1 MISVNMFLG
10 AYLIIFIISYIADLV
25 LDLINCVNLKRYGNE
40 VPNEFIGVIDEEELI
55 KMNEYTFD
63 NTKLSVFRSL
73 VGKIIFLVIILSGF
87 LPWITE
93 AISDFPFIPAGLIFI
108 AIPSIIGSLAGLPF
122 DYYGIFHV
130 EEKYGFNTR
139 TLGIWISDLFKSL
152 LIGVILGVI
161 LLSLLLLMIRYSG
174 NFWWIWAWVIFFC
187 FQLLMVIIYP
197 TIIAPIFNKFIPVGD
212 TGLAEK
218 IKHLSEQEG
227 LTVKGIFQMDA
238 ARRSRHTNAYFSGL
252 GRSKR
257 IVLYDTLLESHED
270 DEILSVLAH
279 EIGHLKRGHIKKQL
293 IFMGVASFI
302 LFFLASVMIKWDLMY
317 ESFGFSLMPAYVGL
331 FLIGVLWDPI
341 GFFLSPVAMIISRKF
356 EREADLHVYE
366 SLKTTEPMI
375 NALKRLAKD
384 NLSNLRPHPL
394 YVGFHYSH
402 PPLLERID
410 RLEHMADN
418 SHLNYR
424 DKRL

>member
-1 MISVNMFLG
+1 MIPINMFLI
-10 AYLIIFIISYIADLV
+10 AYLIIFIFSYIFDLV
-25 LDLINCVNLKRYGNE
+25 IDLINCVNLKRYGYE
-40 VPNEFIGVIDEEELI
+40 VPTKFKEMIDEKELL

-63 NTKLSVFRSL
+63 NTKLSGFKSL

-87 LPWITE
+87 LPWIAET
-93 AISDFPFIPAGLIFI
+93 IKDMPFIFAGLIFI

-139 TLGIWISDLFKSL
+139 TLWIWISDLLKSL

-161 LLSLLLLMIRYSG
+161 LLSILLLMIRYSG
-174 NFWWIWAWVIFFC
+174 GLWWIWAWIIFFC
-187 FQLLMVIIYP
+187 FQLLMAIIYP
-197 TIIAPIFNKFIPVGD
+197 TIIAPIFNKFTPIED
-212 TGLAEK
+212 NDLAEK
-218 IKHLSEQEG
+218 IKNLSEQEG

-252 GRSKR
+252 GKSKR

-270 DEILSVLAH
+270 NEILSVLAH

-293 IFMGVASFI
+293 IFMGAASLL
-302 LFFLASVMIKWDLMY
+302 LFFIASMMIKWDLMY
-317 ESFGFSLMPAYVGL
+317 ESFGFSIMPVYVGL

-341 GFFLSPVAMIISRKF
+341 GFFLSPITMVISRKF
-356 EREADLHVYE
+356 EREADLYVYK
-366 SLKTTEPMI
+366 SLKTTKPMI
-375 NALKRLAKD
+375 DALKRLAKD
-384 NLSNLRPHPL
+384 NLANLRPHPL

-410 RLEHMADN
+410 RLEEMEVN
-418 SHLNYR
+418 SHLNY
-424 DKRL
+424 